1 MFSIQFSFSYRSF
14 VNSIELKIYI
24 RIYIFIRTA
33 MYGAKREKYAE
44 YSKRGRECTHTSAST
59 FHEPQVNKMDHF
71 IIYIQIK

>member
-1 MFSIQFSFSYRSF
+1 
-14 VNSIELKIYI
+14 
-24 RIYIFIRTA
+24 